1 MKSIVET
8 IEKAKSFQIL
18 IGMLQ
23 KNNNLNYL
31 AQVRK
36 SLDKLSKN
44 QEDLD
49 VLIGIYNKDVSKIF
63 KEKDG
68 QRQTLKQHLLK
79 VAGLLQL
86 YDKNTK
92 KGKDKNKYDP
102 LTDNFD
108 DISDKKVLKLAQKTL
123 LKANKIGGYSIAS
136 INTASPQKISKKIKK
151 AQEINTDLGLTSEM
165 VKQLELEGTE
175 FMLHLIRIDAIISE
189 KVKTMK
195 QIKKNIYSKR
205 KGIHKYNR

>member
-36 SLDKLSKN
+36 SLEKLSRN

-63 KEKDG
+63 KEKDA

-79 VAGLLQL
+79 VGGLLQL
-86 YDKNTK
+86 YDKNTN
-92 KGKDKNKYDP
+92 KGKDKNKYDF

-123 LKANKIGGYSIAS
+123 LKANK
-136 INTASPQKISKKIKK
+136 
-151 AQEINTDLGLTSEM
+151 
-165 VKQLELEGTE
+165 
-175 FMLHLIRIDAIISE
+175 
-189 KVKTMK
+189 
-195 QIKKNIYSKR
+195 
-205 KGIHKYNR
+205 KGPGDKHRFRPYF